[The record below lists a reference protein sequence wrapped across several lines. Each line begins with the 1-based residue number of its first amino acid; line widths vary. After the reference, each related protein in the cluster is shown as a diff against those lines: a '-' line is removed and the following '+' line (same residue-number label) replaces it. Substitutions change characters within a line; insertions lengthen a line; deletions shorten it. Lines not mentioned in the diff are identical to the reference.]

1 MSRIKIEKKVYTC
14 AFELLQEKGFVSP
27 IDLLVKM
34 ERIAPKQ
41 VEEWRFGRIPYLER
55 AVMGNLSKLNHIL
68 MTLRKFAKEQNL
80 KPSKTVY
87 MSWGKGPK
95 QRLRFS
101 KTGSQYMEDLYSTH
115 YVRAKK
121 LGGKSSPNDTIVN
134 KTG

>member
-34 ERIAPKQ
+34 ERIATKQ

-55 AVMGNLSKLNHIL
+55 AATGNLAKLNHIL

-80 KPSKTVY
+80 NLLRPFTCL
-87 MSWGKGPK
+87 GEKGQSSACVSRK
-95 QRLRFS
+95 QEASTWKICILRIM
-101 KTGSQYMEDLYSTH
+101 YEL
-115 YVRAKK
+115 
-121 LGGKSSPNDTIVN
+121 KSSGENLHLMIQ
-134 KTG
+134 